1 MAVLLVVAG
10 SFIYWQK
17 THKDLPDKT
26 VVSVEPTPT
35 TPTPVPAPPTPAP
48 SFAPPPTPAPRPS
61 IEARGKFMSAAKAA
75 FNRGD
80 YDEAI
85 NQARRALAED
95 PGDVGAKTT
104 IENALNGQKAE
115 LRFRAA
121 ENALRAKDFDKAKQ
135 EANAGRDLAPWDN
148 RAPQILTR
156 VQDAQ
161 QQAAQEAAEATRRA
175 AAAQANQQLNGF
187 ISAAD
192 NALAA
197 QKYDD
202 AIAAYDKALGIDPSN
217 NRAINGKSSAVQAR
231 ALAQITTGGGGG
243 VPHPAGKGFASG
255 KTVASS
261 GETKPTGSVP
271 DGFENTPGVVV
282 KKGSTAADLPGKIN
296 FDIDPDTPK
305 PGERYTVKVFLVNE
319 GNAPIQLKDMF
330 VTTTI
335 NGKKVGA
342 PVPPQTRDVA
352 PQQRAVVM
360 STAEAWKEDTTSW
373 QMEVTIHTARGEKY
387 TNQVTWK

>member
-1 MAVLLVVAG
+1 MGVLLVVAG
-10 SFIYWQK
+10 VLIWK
-17 THKDLPDKT
+17 PWDKGPVT
-26 VVSVEPTPT
+26 PPT
-35 TPTPVPAPPTPAP
+35 TIAGPVDSTVPTTVPVPTLPPTTQ
-48 SFAPPPTPAPRPS
+48 PPPTVTMPP
-61 IEARGKFMSAAKAA
+61 IEAKGKFMRAAKAA

-80 YDEAI
+80 YDEAMS
-85 NQARRALAED
+85 QARRALAED
-95 PGDVGAKTT
+95 SGDAGAKTV
-104 IENALNGQKAE
+104 IENALSGQKAE

-121 ENALRAKDFDKAKQ
+121 ENALRAKDFEKAKQ

-156 VQDAQ
+156 IQDAQ
-161 QQAAQEAAEATRRA
+161 QQAAQEAADAARRT
-175 AAAQANQQLNGF
+175 AAAQASQQLNAF
-187 ISAAD
+187 IAAAD
-192 NALAA
+192 AALAG
-197 QKYDD
+197 QKYDE
-202 AIAAYDKALGIDPSN
+202 AIAGYDRALGVDPSN
-217 NRAINGKSSAVQAR
+217 IRAINGKSAAVQAR
-231 ALAQITTGGGGG
+231 ALAQINTGGGGG
-243 VPHPAGKGFASG
+243 AARPTGRGFAQA

-261 GETKPTGSVP
+261 SETKPGGSVP
-271 DGFENTPGVVV
+271 DGFENTPGVDV

-319 GNAPIQLKDMF
+319 GNAPIQLRDMF

-335 NGKKVGA
+335 NGRKVGA

-360 STAEAWKEDTTSW
+360 STTEAWKEDTTSW
-373 QMEVTIHTARGEKY
+373 QMEVTIHTSRGERY